1 MQYEDYDLSVMDWED
16 TAHTENLIRCP
27 YCHETV
33 DAEAEHYQALDK
45 TLEFTCPKCNQVF
58 SLSASSQ
65 ITWTTTRKKQ

>member
-1 MQYEDYDLSVMDWED
+1 MITSYTGE
-16 TAHTENLIRCP
+16 LIRCP
-27 YCHETV
+27 YCLGTV

-65 ITWTTTRKKQ
+65 ITWTTTRKEQ